1 MKLMLDYLTISAVCV
16 FVVDVS
22 GWTETWRGWLAAAFK
37 VQRLRRLRPL
47 DCSLCLTWW
56 SCLGWAIGTHSFT
69 LGAVAGA
76 ALAAALTPLM
86 LQAWNCAESWAVALL
101 SRAIMKSENYLTQKE
116 NEKTEQR

>member
-56 SCLGWAIGTHSFT
+56 SCLGWAIGTRSLS

-86 LQAWNCAESWAVALL
+86 LQAWNCFESWGVALL
-101 SRAIMKSENYLTQKE
+101 SRAIMKSENYLTPKE